1 MRYTATHDT
10 GSVDG
15 VTTYERMTVAFCG
28 PAPTLAPIEA
38 NMSATLDDIRQRIAE
53 GASQPVLARHMTD
66 LGLDGVLLALAE
78 GA

>member
-38 NMSATLDDIRQRIAE
+38 KMSATLDDIRQRIAE